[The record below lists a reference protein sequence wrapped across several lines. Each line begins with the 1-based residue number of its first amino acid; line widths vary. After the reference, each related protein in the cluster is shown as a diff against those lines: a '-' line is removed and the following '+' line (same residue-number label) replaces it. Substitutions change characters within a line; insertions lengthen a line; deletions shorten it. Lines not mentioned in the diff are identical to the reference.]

1 MPDINQYGQTVG
13 DALPDWHGASVLE
26 RIVLEGRW
34 CRLEPLVP
42 ARHAGDLFDAY
53 MQADDER
60 DWTWLASSRPDSVE
74 ATFHWLCWKANDD
87 TLVPFV
93 VVDTRAERAVGLV
106 CFMAIEREHGSVEIG
121 HVTWSPR
128 MKNSVLG
135 TEAVWLLLRYAF
147 ARGYRRVEWKCDSLN
162 LASRRAAERL
172 GFVFEG
178 RFRQKIVRKGRNRD
192 SDWLSMID
200 GEWPECDRA
209 LQRWLAPENF
219 DGHGQQRQTLAQ
231 CRLS

>member
-1 MPDINQYGQTVG
+1 MPEINQYGQTVG
-13 DALPDWHGASVLE
+13 DALPDWHGASVLQ
-26 RIVLEGRW
+26 RTVLEGRY
-34 CRLEPLVP
+34 CRLEPLDP
-42 ARHAGDLFDAY
+42 ERHAGDLFDAY
-53 MQADDER
+53 AQADDER

-74 ATFHWLCWKANDD
+74 ATFHWLSGKANDD
-87 TLVPFV
+87 ALVPFT
-93 VVDTRAERAVGLV
+93 VVDIRADRAVGLV

-147 ARGYRRVEWKCDSLN
+147 ALGYRRVEWKCDSLN
-162 LASRRAAERL
+162 LVSRRAAERL

-200 GEWPECDRA
+200 REWPECDRA

-219 DGHGQQRQTLAQ
+219 DEHGRQRQTLAQ
-231 CRLS
+231 CRLP

>member
-1 MPDINQYGQTVG
+1 M
-13 DALPDWHGASVLE
+13 
-26 RIVLEGRW
+26 
-34 CRLEPLVP
+34 
-42 ARHAGDLFDAY
+42 
-53 MQADDER
+53 
-60 DWTWLASSRPDSVE
+60 
-74 ATFHWLCWKANDD
+74 
-87 TLVPFV
+87 
-93 VVDTRAERAVGLV
+93 
-106 CFMAIEREHGSVEIG
+106 
-121 HVTWSPR
+121 
-128 MKNSVLG
+128 
-135 TEAVWLLLRYAF
+135 
-147 ARGYRRVEWKCDSLN
+147 EWKCDSLN

-209 LQRWLAPENF
+209 LQRWLASENF

>member
-1 MPDINQYGQTVG
+1 MPEINQYGQTVG
-13 DALPDWHGASVLE
+13 DALPDWLGASVLQ
-26 RIVLEGRW
+26 RTVLEGRY
-34 CRLEPLVP
+34 CRLEPLDP
-42 ARHAGDLFDAY
+42 ERHAGDLFDAY
-53 MQADDER
+53 AQADDER

-74 ATFHWLCWKANDD
+74 ATFHWLSGKANDD
-87 TLVPFV
+87 ALVPFT
-93 VVDTRAERAVGLV
+93 VVDIRADRAVGLV

-147 ARGYRRVEWKCDSLN
+147 ALGYRRVEWKCDSLN

-200 GEWPECDRA
+200 REWPECDRA
-209 LQRWLAPENF
+209 LQRWLALENF
-219 DGHGQQRQTLAQ
+219 DEHGRQRQTLAQ